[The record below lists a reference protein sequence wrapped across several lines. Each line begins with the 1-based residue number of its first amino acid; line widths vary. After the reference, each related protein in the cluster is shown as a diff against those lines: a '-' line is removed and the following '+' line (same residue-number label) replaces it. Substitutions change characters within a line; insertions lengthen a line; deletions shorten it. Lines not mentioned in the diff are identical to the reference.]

1 MLSHLKIRNP
11 ILKCK
16 ICSCS
21 KLQHVTNFK
30 FCRHLAN
37 DKKNGMHQLTKRVMR
52 RLGVMAP
59 VEDFNSEE
67 WKSKLIF
74 FTTQGLYSIL
84 VSLPTMWLY
93 SSYSLRFNK
102 DSLIIKRDLETI
114 EEFVPLPYLQ

>member
-1 MLSHLKIRNP
+1 
-11 ILKCK
+11 
-16 ICSCS
+16 
-21 KLQHVTNFK
+21 
-30 FCRHLAN
+30 
-37 DKKNGMHQLTKRVMR
+37 MHQLTKRVMR

-59 VEDFNSEE
+59 GEDFNSEE

-102 DSLIIKRDLETI
+102 DNLIIKRDLETI

>member
-1 MLSHLKIRNP
+1 
-11 ILKCK
+11 
-16 ICSCS
+16 
-21 KLQHVTNFK
+21 
-30 FCRHLAN
+30 
-37 DKKNGMHQLTKRVMR
+37 MHQLTKRVMR

-59 VEDFNSEE
+59 GEDFNSEE

-102 DSLIIKRDLETI
+102 DNLIIKRDLETI
-114 EEFVPLPYLQ
+114 EEFERDFNNSKTDIFCIIKWKFNVELAILS